1 MYTRKSI
8 AEIIVERDDIS
19 IDDALKIVDDAISI
33 CRDLLITGETPSDI
47 EDAWMEE
54 TGLEV
59 DYMIDVVC

>member
-8 AEIIVERDDIS
+8 AEIIAERDEIEL
-19 IDDALKIVDDAISI
+19 DDALKIVDDAISI
-33 CRDLLITGETPSDI
+33 CRNLLITGESPSDV
-47 EDAWMEE
+47 EDAWMKE

>member
-8 AEIIVERDDIS
+8 AEIIAERDE
-19 IDDALKIVDDAISI
+19 IDFDEALRVVDDAISI
-33 CRDLLITGETPSDI
+33 CRNLLITGESPSDI

-59 DYMIDVVC
+59 DYMMDVIY

>member
-1 MYTRKSI
+1 MHTRKSI
-8 AEIIVERDDIS
+8 AEIIAERDEIDF
-19 IDDALKIVDDAISI
+19 DDALRVVDDAISI
-33 CRDLLITGETPSDI
+33 CRNLLISGESPSDV

>member
-8 AEIIVERDDIS
+8 AEIIAERDDIS